1 MEHYLTSVGVE
12 AKEVKLVSLDSVF
25 TELVV
30 IQVETTRESSALILI
45 NIKCSPIRQWLEF

>member
-45 NIKCSPIRQWLEF
+45 NIKYSPIRQ